1 MLDSPRA
8 QRYHSG
14 AGQARAAEDGM
25 AYDLLIRNGMIVDG
39 TGFSRYQADVAI
51 QDGTIAEI
59 GRVRGAATRTIDAEG
74 LFVAPGI
81 IDLHTHYDV
90 QPFWDRLCTSSVW
103 HGVTTVLTG
112 NCGLT
117 LAPLRPE
124 HREAMLATFCCVE
137 DLPVRS
143 LSAVLPWTWES
154 FDQFMK
160 AIDIG
165 LGVNMMPLV
174 GHNPLRLSVMDKAA
188 WDRPAT
194 ADEIA
199 QMQDL
204 LRVAL
209 EEGAWGWSTTVSPT
223 HAGPKGEPVPTRLA
237 ANDERV
243 ALGRTLGEFN
253 RGIIEILPPGAGQPD
268 DADRQHLLDVARASG
283 RPVFFLG
290 FDASARGFV
299 EDATRGGAQLYN
311 LLRAI
316 PFNPRFTLKKT
327 TFFANLDVWDVVM
340 AKPFDEKMALLT
352 NPEKRTEL
360 REMARERQ
368 RRRPGVPGRFIKWQS
383 IIVSKVA
390 LEKNRALVGRTLT
403 ELAESHGKHVADM
416 ILDLAVEERLE
427 TEFLLQ
433 SRSREED
440 VELAEYV
447 KTGHAIPSQT
457 DAGAHLNTNFCTA
470 GESSYVLGEW
480 VRERQLLTLEDA
492 IRRFTFQPAS
502 IMGLPDRGLVR
513 EGMVADLMVFDLA
526 RIGVKEDEITRDGPN
541 GSPRRVQRADGVHHV
556 IVGGEMVMDHG
567 EHTGALPGRVLRAP
581 RR

>member
-268 DADRQHLLDVARASG
+268 DADRQHLLDVARA
-283 RPVFFLG
+283 
-290 FDASARGFV
+290 
-299 EDATRGGAQLYN
+299 
-311 LLRAI
+311 
-316 PFNPRFTLKKT
+316 
-327 TFFANLDVWDVVM
+327 
-340 AKPFDEKMALLT
+340 
-352 NPEKRTEL
+352 
-360 REMARERQ
+360 
-368 RRRPGVPGRFIKWQS
+368 
-383 IIVSKVA
+383 
-390 LEKNRALVGRTLT
+390 LVGRTLT

-492 IRRFTFQPAS
+492 IRRFTFQPAG